1 MSDAEELIS
10 AVKAGDAN
18 RVGEL
23 LKKDRSLVRATDS
36 DGASAVLK
44 AVYYRR
50 KEVLDLLLGSGVEL
64 DIFEASAV
72 GDLERVK
79 ELISKDSHLVNAFA
93 PDGFYPLGLAVFF
106 GKKTVAAVLIAAG
119 ADVNAVAKNEMRVAP
134 LHAAAAAHQLELAT
148 MLVER
153 GADVNARQESDF
165 TPLQEA
171 AATGQVEMIK
181 LFLSHGADVAARNQ
195 QGKTALDYAIE
206 SGHKEAEEILKA
218 RKF

>member
-79 ELISKDSHLVNAFA
+79 ELISKDSNLVNAFA
-93 PDGFYPLGLAVFF
+93 PDGFYPLGLPVLFGNKTAPAVP
-106 GKKTVAAVLIAAG
+106 IAAG
-119 ADVNAVAKNEMRVAP
+119 ADSHPIAKTVTPAAP
-134 LHAAAAAHQLELAT
+134 SHADPPPHH
-148 MLVER
+148 
-153 GADVNARQESDF
+153 F
-165 TPLQEA
+165 HP
-171 AATGQVEMIK
+171 AAT
-181 LFLSHGADVAARNQ
+181 LA
-195 QGKTALDYAIE
+195 
-206 SGHKEAEEILKA
+206 
-218 RKF
+218 